1 MRICVIGD
9 ELITSMG
16 DPRGLGWVGRV
27 LARSHFPS
35 PPTVMTL
42 AVPGETTTQLASR
55 WENEVSYRLAPDEPC
70 ALIIAVGCADIPAG
84 ISTPRSRL
92 NLANIT
98 DRASTLGIPS
108 MVVGPPPLAGVQSSA
123 VKEVSVSLR
132 TWLLLLFVL
141 LAALRCLDSPA
152 MHSWLGLSCTRVGL
166 SGRERP
172 RRTCEHRRNV
182 CTHVIHVSPPRDFCR
197 RLLPAQWDHEG
208 YP

>member
-9 ELITSMG
+9 ELITPMG

-92 NLANIT
+92 NLAT
-98 DRASTLGIPS
+98 SPTSFTLGIPS

-123 VKEVSVSLR
+123 VRKFPCRVSRCASAGDIPFVDTFTPLVANTIMWFEDMASSAVRSARGASMPGQSGYALMA
-132 TWLLLLFVL
+132 WLVL
-141 LAALRCLDSPA
+141 HQGWFEWIGAEESD
-152 MHSWLGLSCTRVGL
+152 V
-166 SGRERP
+166 
-172 RRTCEHRRNV
+172 
-182 CTHVIHVSPPRDFCR
+182 
-197 RLLPAQWDHEG
+197 
-208 YP
+208 

>member
-9 ELITSMG
+9 ELITPMG

-35 PPTVMTL
+35 PPTVMPL
-42 AVPGETTTQLASR
+42 AVPGETTSELSTR
-55 WENEVSYRLAPDEPC
+55 WETEVTYRFAPDEPC

-108 MVVGPPPLAGVQSSA
+108 MVVGPPPLAGVQSGA
-123 VKEVSVSLR
+123 VKELSLSCQQVCER
-132 TWLLLLFVL
+132 RDIPFVDTFTPLVAHDQWFEDMASSAVRSARGATMPGQSGYALMAWLLLHQGWFEWIG
-141 LAALRCLDSPA
+141 A
-152 MHSWLGLSCTRVGL
+152 
-166 SGRERP
+166 E
-172 RRTCEHRRNV
+172 
-182 CTHVIHVSPPRDFCR
+182 
-197 RLLPAQWDHEG
+197 EG
-208 YP
+208 DV